1 MKDPKA
7 PKTEAPS
14 DVTSRRALRRFIKKD
29 IEKINGTFTRS
40 GYLKCRLFEPGTRY
54 TVRLRTTRYYYLKG
68 KSAFIPFLL
77 SRMILRH
84 LSYKFGYEVSY
95 KMPIGPGLSISHVG
109 YVTVYAESIGSDC
122 SLRPGVVIGKDLS
135 EDEAFP
141 TVGNNVE
148 FGVGCKVIGKVTVG
162 DGAVIGANAV
172 VTHDVPPNTVVGGV
186 PARVIRTVS
195 REN

>member
-1 MKDPKA
+1 MKDSKT
-7 PKTEAPS
+7 PKTKAPS
-14 DVTSRRALRRFIKKD
+14 DVTSRRALCLFIRKD
-29 IEKINGTFTRS
+29 IEKINGGFTGR

-54 TVRLRTTRYYYLKG
+54 IVRLRTTRYYYLKG
-68 KSAFIPFLL
+68 KSAFLPFLL

-109 YVTVYAESIGSDC
+109 YVTVYAESIGSGC
-122 SLRPGVVIGKDLS
+122 SLRPGVVIGKNLS
-135 EDEAFP
+135 DDDSFP

-148 FGVGCKVIGKVTVG
+148 FGVGCKVIGKVNIG
-162 DGAVIGANAV
+162 NNAIIGANAV
-172 VTHDVPPNTVVGGV
+172 VTHDVPTNTVVGGI

-195 REN
+195 